1 MENVLRVMIL
11 GFIQGIAEF
20 LPISSSG
27 HLLLLKKFMH
37 IDIPI
42 VFDIY
47 LHFSTVLV
55 VIIYYRRRILELM
68 LVLVKFILGRVTEID
83 FAKLRLILLIL
94 IITLITAFVGFFI
107 ERFKEVFTVDL
118 VLVNFFLTSILLFLL
133 ESRIVIFDLKD
144 NILLAGCLIGT
155 MQGIGSM
162 PGISRSGITIFV
174 SVLLGFS
181 RSESFEISFLS
192 LIPIVFGSLL
202 LKYKE
207 LFESDMLFS
216 IFEINLG
223 AIIAFIVGLFS
234 INFFVRMFKIS
245 KLYYFSVYLI
255 ILSSIGYFLF

>member
-1 MENVLRVMIL
+1 MENVLRVVIL

-37 IDIPI
+37 IDLPI

-47 LHFSTVLV
+47 LHLATVLV
-55 VIIYYRRRILELM
+55 VMIYYCRRILELVA
-68 LVLVKFILGRVTEID
+68 VLVKFVLGKTTECD

-94 IITLITAFVGFFI
+94 IITIITAFIGIFI
-107 ERFKEVFTVDL
+107 EMFKGLFTLNL
-118 VLVNFFLTSILLFLL
+118 VLINFIVTSILLFLL
-133 ESRIVIFDLKD
+133 ESRIVIFDLKR

-155 MQGIGSM
+155 MQGIGAM
-162 PGISRSGITIFV
+162 PGISRSGITIFA

-223 AIIAFIVGLFS
+223 AIIAFLVGLFS
-234 INFFVRMFKIS
+234 ISLFVKMLQDS

-255 ILSSIGYFLF
+255 ILVSLVYFLF